1 MKFLK
6 DYSKNLKSKCC
17 NHDLIILEEKNGWV
31 LQKCIKCFKI
41 SGSGW

>member
-6 DYSKNLKSKCC
+6 DYSKNLKSKYC
-17 NHDLIILEEKNGWV
+17 NHVLIVLEEKNGWI

-41 SGSGW
+41 SRSGF